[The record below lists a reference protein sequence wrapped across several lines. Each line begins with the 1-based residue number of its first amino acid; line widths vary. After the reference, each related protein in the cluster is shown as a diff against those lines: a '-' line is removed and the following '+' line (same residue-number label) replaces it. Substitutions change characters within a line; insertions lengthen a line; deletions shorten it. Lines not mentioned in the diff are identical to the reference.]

1 MQLES
6 FFSSSHYGFGSTLGG
21 NFFRINLWAKAR
33 DYVGLVGYLW
43 LGGYTM
49 PGSCGGNFH

>member
-43 LGGYTM
+43 LDEYTM
-49 PGSCGGNFH
+49 PGSCGGNFQ